1 MADTKTI
8 ALPNGLMA
16 EVERIAEAQQRSVDE
31 VFKEA
36 VERYISREEFKEVL
50 SFGARHARS
59 RGLTPADVG
68 PAIAK
73 ARE

>member
-1 MADTKTI
+1 MSDTKTI

-16 EVERIAEAQQRSVDE
+16 EVERIAESQQRSIDD

-36 VERYISREEFKEVL
+36 VERYINREEFKQVL
-50 SFGARHARS
+50 SFGARHAKA
-59 RGLTPADVG
+59 RGLTPADVA